1 LTLIAGLATLILLWW
16 LAKTYSRLNP
26 AFVAKN
32 VRRAGGVAALGAAA
46 FLAFRGR
53 IDMAIPLGGFGAWL
67 LGIQGLSL
75 PGFGSAT
82 TTPGAKSRV
91 RSAMLEM
98 ILDHDTGALN
108 GRVLAGPFEGR
119 ELDSLGD
126 QDLAQ
131 LASLCQQA
139 DPDGSRLLDAY
150 LDRRFPGRSKT
161 AQGDADA
168 GNAARRDT
176 GAMSKQE
183 AYDVLGLPA
192 GADEDAIRNAH
203 RALMKKL
210 HPDQGGSTYL
220 ATRVNQAKDVLL
232 NRHR

>member
-1 LTLIAGLATLILLWW
+1 MLIAGLATLILIWW
-16 LAKTYSRLNP
+16 LVKAYLKMNP
-26 AFVAKN
+26 AFAAKN
-32 VRRAGGVAALGAAA
+32 MRRAGGVAALGAAA

-126 QDLAQ
+126 QELAQ
-131 LASLCQQA
+131 LASLCQQS

-161 AQGDADA
+161 AQGDADTGRGLA
-168 GNAARRDT
+168 G
-176 GAMSKQE
+176 
-183 AYDVLGLPA
+183 
-192 GADEDAIRNAH
+192 
-203 RALMKKL
+203 
-210 HPDQGGSTYL
+210 
-220 ATRVNQAKDVLL
+220 
-232 NRHR
+232 RHRRRPRPRRVGEGPVGACPRRTERRGWPRCSTMRRPAA